1 MWVSIRHGD
10 VKRQGSPKA
19 VGKDERHPGLFVIQ
33 ITLNISPDKDW
44 IECFRNPRTFILEE
58 VHPKL
63 TKIWGNIVEF
73 RSSEE
78 HLKENIE
85 WMDKYIGQA
94 NECYGRRAAGKEAE
108 IKKQEAK
115 ATNEREELEAINK
128 MLGRL

>member
-1 MWVSIRHGD
+1 MSIQHGD

-33 ITLNISPDKDW
+33 ITLNISPGKEW

-58 VHPKL
+58 AHPKL
-63 TKIWGNIVEF
+63 TKLWENIIEF

-94 NECYGRRAAGKEAE
+94 NECYSRRGAGKGAE
-108 IKKQEAK
+108 IKKQEVK
-115 ATNEREELEAINK
+115 AINEREKLEAINK

>member
-1 MWVSIRHGD
+1 MSIRHGD

-33 ITLNISPDKDW
+33 ITLNISPGKEW

-58 VHPKL
+58 AHPKL
-63 TKIWGNIVEF
+63 TKIWENIIEF

-94 NECYGRRAAGKEAE
+94 NECYSRRGAGKEAE
-108 IKKQEAK
+108 LEKQEAK
-115 ATNEREELEAINK
+115 AINEREKLEAINK

>member
-1 MWVSIRHGD
+1 LSVSEIHAHLYLR
-10 VKRQGSPKA
+10 R
-19 VGKDERHPGLFVIQ
+19 L
-33 ITLNISPDKDW
+33 
-44 IECFRNPRTFILEE
+44 E

-85 WMDKYIGQA
+85 WMDEYIGQA

-108 IKKQEAK
+108 TKRQEAK

>member
-1 MWVSIRHGD
+1 MSIRHGD

-19 VGKDERHPGLFVIQ
+19 VRKDERHPGLFVIQ
-33 ITLNISPDKDW
+33 ITLNIAPDKEW
-44 IECFRNPRTFILEE
+44 VECFRNPRTFILEE
-58 VHPKL
+58 AHPKL
-63 TKIWGNIVEF
+63 TRIWENIIEF

-94 NECYGRRAAGKEAE
+94 NECYSPTAAGKEAE
-108 IKKQEAK
+108 LKKQEAK
-115 ATNEREELEAINK
+115 AIDEREKLEAINK